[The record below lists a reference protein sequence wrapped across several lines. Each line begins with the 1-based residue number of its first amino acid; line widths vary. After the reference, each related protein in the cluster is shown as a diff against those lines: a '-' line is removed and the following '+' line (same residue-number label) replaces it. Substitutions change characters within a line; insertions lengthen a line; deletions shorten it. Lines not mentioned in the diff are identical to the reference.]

1 MPSWAESGQNKRGF
15 TLIELL
21 VVLVILGA
29 IASLSTLWVASIKRN
44 EVRRSL
50 TLLKLSIRR
59 AFIESVVTGRE
70 IRLHIEGNCRGIV
83 INLPEKLRRIKLPK
97 GTRCYAVWGNNR
109 EPLSNS
115 TYWIYGTSTDMPDVE
130 FEAGGLKLSLH
141 PEELIFPVLN
151 ST

>member
-1 MPSWAESGQNKRGF
+1 MPSWAESGQNKKGF

-50 TLLKLSIRR
+50 TLLKLSIRK
-59 AFIESVVTGRE
+59 AFIESVVAGRE
-70 IRLHIEGNCRGIV
+70 IRLHIEGDCRGIV
-83 INLPEKLRRIKLPK
+83 IDFPEKPRRIKLPK
-97 GTRCYAVWGNNR
+97 GTKCYATSGDNR
-109 EPLSNS
+109 KLLSNS
-115 TYWIYGTSTDMPDVE
+115 TYWIYGTSTNMPDVE
-130 FEAGGLKLSLH
+130 FEVGGLKLRLH